1 MGGATYSRRSP
12 MRVLL
17 KEGATEATAATILL
31 FLQPKGALLE
41 TLSGESAMRGVIA
54 EVDPKVVGAAVS
66 QAARERNV
74 RRDEL
79 LKELEW
85 IDQRFSHLEPGR
97 KVDVE
102 VADDSC
108 GPLDL
113 DPGESR

>member
-1 MGGATYSRRSP
+1 

-41 TLSGESAMRGVIA
+41 TLSGESVTRGVIA

-66 QAARERNV
+66 HAAKERNV
-74 RRDEL
+74 RPDDL

-85 IDQRFSHLEPGR
+85 IDQRFGHLEPGR

-102 VADDSC
+102 VAEDSC
-108 GPLDL
+108 SPLDF